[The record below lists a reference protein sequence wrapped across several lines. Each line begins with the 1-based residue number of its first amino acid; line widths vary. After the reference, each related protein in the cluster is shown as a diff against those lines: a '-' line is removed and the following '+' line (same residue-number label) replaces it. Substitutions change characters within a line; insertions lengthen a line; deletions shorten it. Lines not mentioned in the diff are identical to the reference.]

1 MTANEIQGIV
11 KFAAYNMLDKKR
23 SNAEDV
29 ILRIVLHIGVQN
41 ILDAYEVSMTYPQMK
56 NISNKIAVAIITDL
70 MNQFYK

>member
-1 MTANEIQGIV
+1 MTAQEIQGIV

-29 ILRIVLHIGVQN
+29 ILRIVFHIGVQN
-41 ILDAYEVSMTYPQMK
+41 ILDAYEVSMTYPQVK